1 MQFTSLNQAEEVVFI
16 NKVMHLYK
24 VYNNKPSQLG
34 YFLKLNIPKGIT
46 PLRSVIAF
54 KQFLT
59 KVQLPS

>member
-1 MQFTSLNQAEEVVFI
+1 MEFAKLNRLEEVCFI

-54 KQFLT
+54 K
-59 KVQLPS
+59 